1 MEPARVLLADDAPE
15 MLDTV
20 ARLLCDDFVIVGSAR
35 NGEEALEAAAS
46 LAPDLVLLDIS
57 MPRLNG
63 IQVASRL
70 QTSGCRAK
78 VIFLTAHE
86 DRDYIEAAFSVGAL
100 GYVLKSRAA
109 TDLVPAAK
117 EALREHRFTSSLE

>member
-46 LAPDLVLLDIS
+46 LAPDLVLLDI
-57 MPRLNG
+57 
-63 IQVASRL
+63 
-70 QTSGCRAK
+70 
-78 VIFLTAHE
+78 
-86 DRDYIEAAFSVGAL
+86 
-100 GYVLKSRAA
+100 
-109 TDLVPAAK
+109 
-117 EALREHRFTSSLE
+117 